1 MENFTI
7 LTINTW
13 KCDGAYPQRIHWMA
27 SEIDRLKPDIIVC
40 QEVFWTASGKYD
52 TLKLLQSENNKNHGS
67 NGYSVEK
74 SRLKY
79 ASFSPAR
86 IKDRNI
92 DGQFL
97 ESASGLGILSF
108 YPIINSFA
116 INLPEHPADGERIAQ
131 FSIVEVNTARLLV
144 INTHL
149 THLKVEYG
157 LRLNQL
163 EAILS
168 QEILK
173 ESFDAILLCGD
184 FNCAEDSISIQYLY
198 QHPDFKVSNA
208 FRRAEMRSKRH
219 ITLPKKPIS
228 EMITPEVGEGRCID
242 FIFLL
247 EKSSQ
252 STLKVDLAQVVLDNP
267 NNAGEFPSDHFGV
280 MASIK
285 VKSKSN
291 KPLSHEFIA

>member
-13 KCDGAYPQRIHWMA
+13 KCDGVYPERIHWMA
-27 SEIDRLKPDIIVC
+27 SEIERLNPDIIVC
-40 QEVFWTASGKYD
+40 QEVFWTTSGKYD
-52 TLKLLQSENNKNHGS
+52 TLKLLQSKQHKKQS
-67 NGYSVEK
+67 SDQSSVDK

-79 ASFSPAR
+79 ASFSAAR
-86 IKDRNI
+86 VKDRNI
-92 DGQFL
+92 NGQFL
-97 ESASGLGILSF
+97 KSASGLGILSV
-108 YPIINSFA
+108 YPIIDSFA
-116 INLPEHPADGERIAQ
+116 FNLPDHPADGERIAQ

-157 LRLNQL
+157 LRLNQI

-168 QEILK
+168 QNILK
-173 ESFDAILLCGD
+173 ESFDAVLLCGD
-184 FNCAEDSISIQYLY
+184 FNCTEDGITIQYLY
-198 QHPDFKVSNA
+198 QHPEFKVSNA
-208 FRRAEMRSKRH
+208 FRRAEVQSARH
-219 ITLPKKPIS
+219 ITLPKKPVS
-228 EMITPEVGEGRCID
+228 EMLTPKADDGRCID
-242 FIFLL
+242 YIFIL

-285 VKSKSN
+285 VKSKSS
-291 KPLSHEFIA
+291 KPLSHEFSA